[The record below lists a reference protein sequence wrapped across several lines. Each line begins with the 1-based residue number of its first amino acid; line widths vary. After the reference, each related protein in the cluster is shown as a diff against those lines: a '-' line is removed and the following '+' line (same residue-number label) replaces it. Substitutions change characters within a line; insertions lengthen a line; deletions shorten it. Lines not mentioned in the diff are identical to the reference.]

1 MKKHRKQKVNR
12 VRQESTTP
20 PKLNANR
27 DLRAH
32 IKSDSKTGGIKPLLK
47 FIAVGV
53 LNTVVG
59 YAIYGLLIYLKIPYL
74 MALLMATVV
83 GVIFNYFSIGRLVF
97 KSQGGWFV
105 FAKFIFA
112 YAMVYGVNAK
122 ALDMLIKQFDFSPYV
137 GQALCVPL
145 SVMISWLLM
154 NYWVYKNNCVKKQA
168 EMPNEIPVITEKLL
182 SNEAEV
188 LNKIQ
193 PINNV
198 QGDKLISIVTPCY
211 NEEDNIE
218 ELYQRIVSVMGTVP
232 YDYEH
237 ICIDN
242 ASTDSTVNKI
252 KALAAKDKRVKLIV
266 NARNFGHIKSPYY
279 AILQSRGDAC
289 ILIASDLQDP
299 PEMILEFIKKWE
311 QGFKTVLAVK
321 PESEES
327 SVMFFLRKTYYRFIT
342 KISEVPL
349 VQNATGAGLFDKV
362 VVNILRNIHDSYPY
376 FRGLLCE
383 IGFPIAT
390 VPFKQPKRQRGI
402 TKNNFYTLYDIAMLG
417 ITNHSKVPLRLMAM
431 GGFLLSFISLL
442 VAVGFF
448 VVKIVFWDSFQ
459 LGTAPMLIGIFF
471 FGAVQTF
478 FIGVLGEYVAS
489 IQTQVRNMPL
499 VVELERVNFE

>member
-1 MKKHRKQKVNR
+1 M
-12 VRQESTTP
+12 
-20 PKLNANR
+20 
-27 DLRAH
+27 
-32 IKSDSKTGGIKPLLK
+32 
-47 FIAVGV
+47 
-53 LNTVVG
+53 
-59 YAIYGLLIYLKIPYL
+59 
-74 MALLMATVV
+74 
-83 GVIFNYFSIGRLVF
+83 
-97 KSQGGWFV
+97 
-105 FAKFIFA
+105 
-112 YAMVYGVNAK
+112 
-122 ALDMLIKQFDFSPYV
+122 
-137 GQALCVPL
+137 
-145 SVMISWLLM
+145 
-154 NYWVYKNNCVKKQA
+154 
-168 EMPNEIPVITEKLL
+168 

-362 VVNILRNIHDSYPY
+362 VVDILRNIHDSYPY